1 MKKLLLAVV
10 AIAALAIS
18 CSTPAPVKNEMR
30 APSYPLITIDPYT
43 SAWSPADNLY
53 DHQVTH
59 WTGKKFPF
67 LGTLRVDGQV
77 YRFMGEEENIMAAI
91 APVAS
96 QEPWIASYTFDK
108 PSKKWTDANFNDKG
122 WKQAPAPFGTR
133 QDYDV
138 NTRWYSKDIWVR
150 RTVEFTPEQVAGN
163 NLFILYSHDDI
174 FELYINGEQLIA
186 TEYTWKENVY
196 KQIPAEIIA
205 KANGKLT
212 IAAHCHNRTGGA
224 LVDFGV
230 YAQPSNAVVMAQ
242 TAQQTSADVQATR
255 TIYTFTCGGVD
266 LTLTFAAPMFLEDPE
281 LVARPVNYVTY
292 AVKSND
298 GAEHDVEVYFEADTH
313 WAQNTPAQK
322 STSSVE
328 ADEQFNYVKTG
339 TDSQKILAKKGDD
352 LRIDWGYF
360 YMAADKSHTNAVGN
374 ALNLRKAFAEA
385 GEVASTND
393 GNQIA
398 LCANIGKVGATEVS
412 NYIMVGYDD
421 IYSIQY
427 FGENIRP
434 YWNRKGDSS
443 IQKQFALAA
452 AEYAKLM
459 KRCEKFDAQLM
470 HDATISGGKEY
481 AELLALAYRQA
492 IAAHK
497 LIETPN
503 GELAWL
509 SKENYSN
516 GSIGTVDV
524 TYPSAPMFLYYNP
537 EFAKALINFI
547 FYYSESGKWTKPFA
561 AHDVGTYPLANGQ
574 TYGGDMPVE
583 ECGNMLILTGAIC
596 KMEGNADYALKHWDA
611 LTLWTDYLVEHG
623 GDPANQLCTDDF
635 AGHWARNANLAVKAI
650 VGVAAYADLA
660 DMAGKKDV
668 AEKYNATAKEMA
680 AKWKEM
686 AQEGDHYRLTFDTG
700 KDTWSQKYNL
710 VWDKMLGYNVFDPS
724 IALDEIAY
732 YLTKQNVYG
741 LPLDCRQGYSKSDWV
756 VWSATMSPDKATFEE
771 FIKPLHKFYNE
782 TVSRAPMSDWYRT
795 DAPSHVG
802 FQARSVVG
810 GYWIKMLADELK

>member
-1 MKKLLLAVV
+1 MRKLFLAVV
-10 AIAALAIS
+10 AFAAMAVS
-18 CSTPAPVKNEMR
+18 CSTPAPVKNELR

-77 YRFMGEEENIMAAI
+77 YRFMGEEENVMTAL

-96 QEPWIASYTFDK
+96 QEAWTASYTLDK
-108 PSKKWTDANFNDKG
+108 PAKKWAEADFNDKA
-122 WKQAPAPFGTR
+122 WKQAPAPFGTK
-133 QDYDV
+133 QYYDV
-138 NTRWYSKDIWVR
+138 NTEWGSSDIWVR
-150 RTVEFTPEQVAGN
+150 RTVEFNPEEVKGN

-174 FELYINGEQLIA
+174 FQLYVNGEELIA
-186 TEYTWKENVY
+186 TDYSWKENVY
-196 KQIPAEIIA
+196 KQIPAEMVA

-230 YAQPSNAVVMAQ
+230 YSQPSNAVVMNQ
-242 TAQQTSADVQATR
+242 TAVQTSADVQATR

-266 LTLTFAAPMFLEDPE
+266 LTLTFAAPMFLEEPE

-328 ADEQFNYVKTG
+328 ADEKFNYVKTG
-339 TDSQKILAKKGDD
+339 TVAQKILAKKGDD

-360 YMAADKSHTNAVGN
+360 YMAADKNHTNAVGN
-374 ALNLRKAFAEA
+374 ALNLRKSFVEG

-398 LCANIGKVGATEVS
+398 LSAKIGKVGAAEVS
-412 NYIMVGYDD
+412 NYIMLGYDD

-434 YWNRKGDSS
+434 YWNRNGDSS
-443 IQKQFALAA
+443 IQQQFALAA
-452 AEYAKLM
+452 AEYASLM
-459 KRCEKFDAQLM
+459 KRCVKFDAKLM

-561 AHDVGTYPLANGQ
+561 AHDIGTYPLANGQ

-596 KMEGNADYALKHWDA
+596 QAEGKADYALKHWDA
-611 LTLWTDYLVEHG
+611 LTLWTDYLVENG

-635 AGHWARNANLAVKAI
+635 AGHWARNSNLAVKAI

-660 DMAGKKDV
+660 KMAGKNDV
-668 AEKYNATAKEMA
+668 AEKYNAIAKEMA
-680 AKWKEM
+680 AAWKEM

-710 VWDKMLGYNVFDPS
+710 VWDNLLGYNVFDPS
-724 IALDEIAY
+724 IALDEVAY

-741 LPLDCRQGYSKSDWV
+741 LPLDCRKTYSKSDWV

-782 TVSRAPMSDWYRT
+782 TKGRAPMSDWYST
-795 DAPSHVG
+795 DSPTHVS

-810 GYWIKMLADELK
+810 GYWIKMLADEMK

>member
-10 AIAALAIS
+10 AMFALAVS
-18 CSTPAPVKNEMR
+18 CSSPAPVKNEMR

-67 LGTLRVDGQV
+67 LGTLRVDGQL
-77 YRFMGEEENIMAAI
+77 YRFMGEEEMIMTAL

-96 QEPWIASYTFDK
+96 QDVWTASYTLDK
-108 PSKKWTDANFNDKG
+108 PNKKWADADFNDKG
-122 WKQAPAPFGTR
+122 WQQAPAPFGTKEY
-133 QDYDV
+133 YDV
-138 NTRWYSKDIWVR
+138 NTEWGSKDIWVR
-150 RTVEFTPEQVAGN
+150 RTIEFNPEEVKDH
-163 NLFILYSHDDI
+163 NLFVLYSHDDI
-174 FELYINGEQLIA
+174 FQLYINGEQLIA
-186 TEYTWKENVY
+186 TDYSWKENVY
-196 KQIPAEIIA
+196 KRIPAEMIA

-230 YAQPSNAVVMAQ
+230 YKQPSNAVVMNQ
-242 TAQQTSADVQATR
+242 TATQTSADVQATR
-255 TIYTFTCGGVD
+255 TIYTFTCGPVD
-266 LTLTFAAPMFLEDPE
+266 LTLTFAAPMFLEEPE

-292 AVKSND
+292 AVKAND

-339 TDSQKILAKKGDD
+339 TDSQKILGRRGDD
-352 LRIDWGYF
+352 VRIDWGYF
-360 YMAADKSHTNAVGN
+360 YMAADKNHTNAVGN
-374 ALNLRKAFAEA
+374 ALNLRKSFAEG
-385 GEVASTND
+385 GEVVASND
-393 GNQIA
+393 GNQMA
-398 LCANIGKVGATEVS
+398 LSAKIGKVGATEVS

-427 FGENIRP
+427 FKENIRP

-452 AEYAKLM
+452 AEYEQLM
-459 KRCEKFDAQLM
+459 KRCEKFDAKLM
-470 HDATISGGKEY
+470 HDAAISGGKEY

-596 KMEGNADYALKHWDA
+596 KMEGKADYALKHWDA
-611 LTLWTDYLVEHG
+611 LTLWTDYLVENG

-660 DMAGKKDV
+660 KMAGKNDV
-668 AEKYNATAKEMA
+668 AEKYNTIAKDMA

-700 KDTWSQKYNL
+700 RDTWSQKYNL

-724 IALDEIAY
+724 IALDEVAY

-741 LPLDCRQGYSKSDWV
+741 LPLDCRKTYSKSDWV

-782 TVSRAPMSDWYRT
+782 TKGRAPMSDWYST
-795 DAPSHVG
+795 DSPSHVG

-810 GYWIKMLADELK
+810 GYWIKMLADELQ